1 MQIRPSLSLFLL
13 LLLVAVCLGA
23 GALARA
29 DAPRP
34 ELRGFWADGFNEG
47 YKTPQQIDTL
57 LQRLHDAHCNA
68 IFAQMRKGGDA
79 YYASHYEPW
88 ATDDGQHF
96 DALACLID
104 RAHRMQPPIAVHAW
118 INTCAVGQGLKHPG
132 YHVAQIHPEWLSLN
146 ARGSADDG
154 EVRKVDLGDPDAA
167 DWTFRLYLDV
177 VRHYDVDGI
186 HFDFVRY
193 GSPRF
198 GYNPVS
204 VERFLKQLPFGYK
217 IKPYTRNG
225 VTQVL
230 PHTEGGDAA
239 VVLPAP
245 DDPAWKQWRRD
256 QVTNFVRKVYA
267 FASRLKPS
275 VVVSA
280 ATIAWGNGPH
290 NEAEWQQKSA
300 AMNRVFQ
307 DWRGWQQ
314 EGILDLACP
323 MTYFAGRRGLEYER
337 TWQAWIS
344 GHQYG
349 RASAIAVGNWQLTF
363 PQTLA
368 QMRVARSQNASG
380 RRPYGVMLYSY
391 AGTSTGPKPGKTGLR
406 ELELQPEFY
415 AMLGQP
421 SAYAKTPPFAADA
434 PLPSMT
440 WKEHAARGILK
451 GFVRDENMNPVD
463 GALVT
468 LEPQGTGNAQRKRQ
482 AAQTPGSTKRYTRRV
497 DGTGFYAFVDL
508 PPDAYTVRVTPQRN
522 DWQKDR
528 TAEPQPVTIQ
538 AGQVRAGDFWMQKSP
553 ASAPNAIE
561 TLPGLN
567 AVAARARAASLPKD
581 NGAGP
586 KVRIDGLT
594 TLIGTDTWPQNLYVR
609 DQAGACLRV
618 MLAAP
623 PPIPFQPGDII
634 SVLGRPSQ
642 KGQEPFL
649 DSATACLTDIA
660 LLPDVMTTPVP
671 HIGDLPAASLPAPD
685 VARVQ
690 GRVTESGAEGFVLD
704 DAGKRI
710 RISLAGRKDFGVESA
725 ALLPVPPLPGS
736 LVSVAGYVRA
746 NSTDPAQPN
755 DKDKNDKDKQER
767 NQRELLPRTT
777 ADIVIV
783 APPPSP
789 SGTGRFRRT
798 LLLFAAL
805 IAFFLALLTLLRV
818 LRVKAANSK
827 SKEETRTSE

>member
-1 MQIRPSLSLFLL
+1 MQIRLFPPSILTLMLAACL
-13 LLLVAVCLGA
+13 WVCLPQHA
-23 GALARA
+23 HAQ
-29 DAPRP
+29 RP

-88 ATDDGQHF
+88 ATDDGAHF

-104 RAHRMQPPIAVHAW
+104 RAHRMKPPHRCSRLDQYLRGRAGAE
-118 INTCAVGQGLKHPG
+118 AS
-132 YHVAQIHPEWLSLN
+132 WLSCRANPSRMAALN
-146 ARGSADDG
+146 AQGKADDG

-193 GSPRF
+193 GSPNF

-204 VERFLKQLPFGYK
+204 VRRFLKQLPMGYK
-217 IKPYTRNG
+217 MKPYKRGGITRRRTGENLSESRRENRDEISG
-225 VTQVL
+225 
-230 PHTEGGDAA
+230 AI
-239 VVLPAP
+239 LPAP

-267 FASRLKPS
+267 CASQIKPQ

-349 RASAIAVGNWQLTF
+349 RASAVAVGNWQLTF

-391 AGTSTGPKPGKTGLR
+391 AGTSTGPKPGKAGLH

-421 SAYAKTPPFAADA
+421 SAYAKTPPFAADV
-434 PLPSMT
+434 PLPPMA
-440 WKEHAARGILK
+440 WKEHATRGILK
-451 GFVRDENMNPVD
+451 GFVQRTRDMIPVD

-468 LEPQGTGNAQRKRQ
+468 LEPQRRERHGKQ
-482 AAQTPGSTKRYTRRV
+482 AAGQAKSAKRYTRRV

-508 PPDAYTVRVTPQRN
+508 PPGVYTVRVIA
-522 DWQKDR
+522 
-528 TAEPQPVTIQ
+528 AE
-538 AGQVRAGDFWMQKSP
+538 
-553 ASAPNAIE
+553 E
-561 TLPGLN
+561 TSGKYLDSGT
-567 AVAARARAASLPKD
+567 AARLRC
-581 NGAGP
+581 
-586 KVRIDGLT
+586 R
-594 TLIGTDTWPQNLYVR
+594 R
-609 DQAGACLRV
+609 DRSAQA
-618 MLAAP
+618 
-623 PPIPFQPGDII
+623 I
-634 SVLGRPSQ
+634 SGCRR
-642 KGQEPFL
+642 
-649 DSATACLTDIA
+649 
-660 LLPDVMTTPVP
+660 LLP
-671 HIGDLPAASLPAPD
+671 
-685 VARVQ
+685 ARPMPS
-690 GRVTESGAEGFVLD
+690 EN
-704 DAGKRI
+704 
-710 RISLAGRKDFGVESA
+710 
-725 ALLPVPPLPGS
+725 PPRS
-736 LVSVAGYVRA
+736 
-746 NSTDPAQPN
+746 
-755 DKDKNDKDKQER
+755 ER
-767 NQRELLPRTT
+767 
-777 ADIVIV
+777 
-783 APPPSP
+783 
-789 SGTGRFRRT
+789 RR
-798 LLLFAAL
+798 
-805 IAFFLALLTLLRV
+805 
-818 LRVKAANSK
+818 
-827 SKEETRTSE
+827 